1 MTGLTTK
8 EIRNSLTR
16 YKDIYKLVSETFKNN
31 SFVFIS
37 MPRPKKK
44 KIDVNHDS
52 VVSLLQEIYNECV
65 EQRNTA
71 MRIQNKMIALMKE
84 ATDMTLIGP
93 VLKEQQK
100 IIDSAIDK
108 KLQLSKILSGMLQKN
123 QSSETTV
130 GS

>member
-1 MTGLTTK
+1 
-8 EIRNSLTR
+8 
-16 YKDIYKLVSETFKNN
+16 
-31 SFVFIS
+31 

-44 KIDVNHDS
+44 KIDINHDS

-108 KLQLSKILSGMLQKN
+108 KLQLSKILTMMLQKN
-123 QSSETTV
+123 NQTDTSV
-130 GS
+130 GLLAGDIRDTINQLLDKKVDK

>member
-1 MTGLTTK
+1 
-8 EIRNSLTR
+8 
-16 YKDIYKLVSETFKNN
+16 
-31 SFVFIS
+31 

-44 KIDVNHDS
+44 KIDINHES

-71 MRIQNKMIALMKE
+71 IRIQNKMMAFMKE

-100 IIDSAIDK
+100 IIDSAIEK
-108 KLQLSKILSGMLQKN
+108 KLQLSKIQSTLLQKN
-123 QSSETTV
+123 TNDTTTIGTLDADV
-130 GS
+130 RDTINQLLDRNVDE